1 VSEIFYERDRWSGAI
16 LLSIGLHLALFIT
29 AIISGYLGGPRTETW
44 GGTSSGEAVAANLVS
59 AVPLPARQ
67 EPTQNIV
74 ANESP
79 GLTQSI
85 PEKVQQEQ
93 NAIPIPERDTKRKP
107 QKPAITQ
114 APDIHRPVVPP
125 PDNTVPYGQGGPIS
139 GPYGA
144 FQATKVKGGFNF
156 QGGDFGSRYG
166 WYVQVVNRKV
176 SDNWYTMEI
185 GAAAN
190 PHRVYITFDIDP
202 NQSGQQAAQQ
212 LARRLVAH
220 GISACR
226 VLLPEGLGYDP
237 NSFFAQGGDAHQ
249 FQTLLEA
256 AQP

>member
-1 VSEIFYERDRWSGAI
+1 VSEIFFERDRWTGAI

-44 GGTSSGEAVAANLVS
+44 GGTSSGEAVSANLVS

-190 PHRVYITFDIDP
+190 PHRVYITFDIERDGSP
-202 NQSGQQAAQQ
+202 SNVRIEQSSGVPALDQ
-212 LARRLVAH
+212 
-220 GISACR
+220 SATR
-226 VLLPEGLGYDP
+226 AVQRIDTFGPPPSGNKVSVEFWFDY
-237 NSFFAQGGDAHQ
+237 QR
-249 FQTLLEA
+249 
-256 AQP
+256 